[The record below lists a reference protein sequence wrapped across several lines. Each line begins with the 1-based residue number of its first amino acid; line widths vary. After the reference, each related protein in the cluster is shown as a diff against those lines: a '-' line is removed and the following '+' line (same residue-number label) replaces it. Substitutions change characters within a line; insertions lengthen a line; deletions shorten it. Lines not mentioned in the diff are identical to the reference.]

1 MGRTLQ
7 NTMVNLGIQN
17 SCDEAMYQLGL
28 DIEELED
35 MEEDAGKFE
44 SLLRLKKWLC
54 CQGGCIAIMQESVL
68 NYAQDYLYQIKY

>member
-44 SLLRLKKWLC
+44 SLLRLKKWLY
-54 CQGGCIAIMQESVL
+54 CQGGLHCH
-68 NYAQDYLYQIKY
+68 YARICFNPCQRLFISN